1 MQLSF
6 VALKIFRAFLV
17 STGTMRHGYDLVP
30 ETKTPKFTLYP
41 LLHRMQ
47 EQGWLDEHKDTSTSK
62 RQKKYYSIT
71 ETGVEAGRE
80 ALEAV
85 QMPSLMMASGST

>member
-6 VALKIFRAFLV
+6 VALKVLRAFVL
-17 STGTMRHGYDLVP
+17 STGQMRHGYGLVP
-30 ETKTPKFTLYP
+30 ETRTPQFTLYP

-47 EQGWLDEHKDTSTSK
+47 AEGWLDEHKDTSTSK

-71 ETGVEAGRE
+71 EMGLEAARE
-80 ALEAV
+80 ALGAV
-85 QMPSLMMASGST
+85 QMPSTILLSASS